1 MTFVIRHGIQQRS
14 TAVSGLQLQPN
25 LGTPMPEN
33 RDIVDTARYP
43 HRSPVSTANDS
54 HQYFL
59 ERHRAPGVGAR
70 TDPCPEFAL
79 FEEPAKER
87 IAQRLL
93 AWTPSLLPMVEK
105 LALAVEHDVTVLL
118 TGETGTGKTFLARLV
133 HELSP
138 RAGERFL
145 TVPCGAISPNLVESE
160 FFGHVKGAFTGAD
173 RAKTGKFAAAGNGT
187 LLLDEV
193 DALGLDQ
200 QANLLRVV
208 ETGEFEPVGSNETH
222 QSSCR
227 IIVASNRDLKEEV
240 AQGRFRQDL
249 YYRFNVMA
257 FHLPALRE
265 RRLDI
270 PALACGMAARFA
282 DKFRKDLA
290 EVCAEAMAMLE
301 GHEWPGNIRELE
313 NMIQQAVLMSQGRV
327 LLPEHLPDSLRQ
339 PNTWRVS
346 PASADTLTYKR
357 EVIERSVILRA
368 LANHGNS
375 RSKAA
380 HELGISRVT
389 LYKKMKKYGLMSGL
403 SRRVVA

>member
-1 MTFVIRHGIQQRS
+1 
-14 TAVSGLQLQPN
+14 
-25 LGTPMPEN
+25 MPEKRN
-33 RDIVDTARYP
+33 TVDAAQFRYHP
-43 HRSPVSTANDS
+43 PVSTAHDA
-54 HQYFL
+54 HRYFL
-59 ERHRAPGVGAR
+59 ERHRALGPDPR
-70 TDPCPEFAL
+70 TDLCPEFAL

-93 AWTPSLLPMVEK
+93 SWTPSLLPMVEK

-173 RAKTGKFAAAGNGT
+173 RGKVGKFAAAGNGT

-193 DALGLDQ
+193 DALGLEQ

-222 QSSCR
+222 QSACR

-270 PALACGMAARFA
+270 PALACGLAARFA
-282 DKFRKDLA
+282 DKFRKDLT
-290 EVCAEAMAMLE
+290 EVSSEAMAMLE
-301 GHEWPGNIRELE
+301 AHEWPGNIRELE
-313 NMIQQAVLMSQGRV
+313 NMIQQAVLMSQGAV
-327 LLPEHLPDSLRQ
+327 LLPEYLPEALRQ
-339 PNTWRVS
+339 PNACRMS

-389 LYKKMKKYGLMSGL
+389 LYKKMKKYGLMREH
-403 SRRVVA
+403 SRSAVA